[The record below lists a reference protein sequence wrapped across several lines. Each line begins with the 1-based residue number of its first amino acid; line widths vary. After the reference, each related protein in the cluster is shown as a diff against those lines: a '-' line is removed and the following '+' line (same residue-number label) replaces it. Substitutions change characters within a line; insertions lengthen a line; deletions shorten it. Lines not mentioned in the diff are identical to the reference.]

1 VGVLNVSLILEA
13 DELDRVRATAK
24 SLGLSVSAYVR
35 QVVRDSLRTR
45 PGLEP
50 EARDAK
56 LLRAM
61 RALVPTLAEAL
72 GKTQNV
78 GVEEIAR
85 LSKVLLERYDKE
97 I

>member
-1 VGVLNVSLILEA
+1 MLNVSLILEA
-13 DELDRVRATAK
+13 DELDKVRATAK

-35 QVVRDSLRTR
+35 QVVRDSLKTR

-61 RALVPTLAEAL
+61 RALVPTLAEAFGL
-72 GKTQNV
+72 TQKASPEQV
-78 GVEEIAR
+78 QR
-85 LSKVLLERYDKE
+85 LTDALLERYGKE
-97 I
+97 V